1 MILFIDNRTCVRY
14 NCINRYL
21 SSCCLEADKMK
32 EPMEIKKNESE
43 HMTNE
48 EYRKKLNYIF
58 ENINENYKLRWFYK
72 FILEKIEGSI

>member
-1 MILFIDNRTCVRY
+1 
-14 NCINRYL
+14 
-21 SSCCLEADKMK
+21 MK

-43 HMTNE
+43 YMTNE